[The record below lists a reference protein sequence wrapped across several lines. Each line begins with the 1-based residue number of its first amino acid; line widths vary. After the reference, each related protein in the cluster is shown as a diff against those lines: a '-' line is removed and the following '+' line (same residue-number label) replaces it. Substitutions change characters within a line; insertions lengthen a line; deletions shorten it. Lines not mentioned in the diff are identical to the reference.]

1 MLPQPAF
8 PGSPS
13 QLNCMFDL
21 PPTPAT
27 HPLLTSCFSV
37 PQRDAATTRRTRF
50 TLSTAGLI
58 VASTSSS
65 GWVDFIFTEC
75 IASVQA
81 LVPAHAVVFD
91 VVGHGETHVSTAAHN
106 LYSKCCIRLYN
117 NSYIHCRDYAESS
130 ATCSSL
136 CIMRAIDPR
145 LSTMLSTFLYN
156 PNVSSFTFFSIF
168 SHSLQVFE
176 LQPVAAVVCR
186 LYCCIRYTTS
196 PPVHFSQQRLILLPQ
211 QTLTELEVL
220 T

>member
-27 HPLLTSCFSV
+27 HPHLTSCFSV

-91 VVGHGETHVSTAAHN
+91 VVGHGETRVSTAAYD
-106 LYSKCCIRLYN
+106 LCSKCCIRLYDN
-117 NSYIHCRDYAESS
+117 GYIHCRHYAESS
-130 ATCSSL
+130 ATCSRL
-136 CIMRAIDPR
+136 CIMRASDPR

-156 PNVSSFTFFSIF
+156 PTFLL
-168 SHSLQVFE
+168 SHSFQYSLIRFKCSNCSLSLPSYVVSIVASGTR
-176 LQPVAAVVCR
+176 PVHPD
-186 LYCCIRYTTS
+186 TS
-196 PPVHFSQQRLILLPQ
+196 PNSASSSSLNRP
-211 QTLTELEVL
+211 
-220 T
+220 